1 MNAMKMRAS
10 VHTDTAI
17 QNPVAA
23 LNIDRGKLE
32 RYLRKEC
39 PNLFQLEGINS
50 EVNVY
55 QFTHGQSNPTYS
67 IQIGGRRLV
76 LRKQPP
82 GKLLHRAHQVTR
94 EARLVQMLSQHSA
107 VPVPRVHAICEDH
120 SILGSDF
127 YVMDHISGVI
137 YTDPSLPTLLED
149 DRRKVYE
156 AVAKVLAAIHTIV
169 IDDSFMKRG
178 ASRLISSTSK
188 IVSNKMDNDSFRK
201 QRRRAIKGYGP
212 QKRWRLLC
220 QAGGNMGR
228 TIREKRR
235 DNARLS

>member
-1 MNAMKMRAS
+1 MNVRAS
-10 VHTDTAI
+10 VHTDTAV

-23 LNIDRGKLE
+23 LNIDSGKLE

-39 PNLFQLEGINS
+39 PSLFQSNGVNS
-50 EVNVY
+50 EVKVY

-82 GKLLHRAHQVTR
+82 GKLLRRAHQVTR
-94 EARLVQMLSQHSA
+94 EARLIQMLSQHSA
-107 VPVPRVHAICEDH
+107 VPVPRVHAICEDQ

-127 YVMDHISGVI
+127 YVMDHVSGVI

-156 AVAKVLAAIHTIV
+156 ALAKVLAAIHIVV

-178 ASRLISSTSK
+178 VFKLFPGRFAILSLI
-188 IVSNKMDNDSFRK
+188 
-201 QRRRAIKGYGP
+201 
-212 QKRWRLLC
+212 
-220 QAGGNMGR
+220 
-228 TIREKRR
+228 
-235 DNARLS
+235 